1 MTKKKFA
8 IYAKALIAILITIL
22 LIIYSES
29 VFSSAVDGLNI
40 WWTVVFPALLPFF
53 IMAEILMGLGV
64 VDYMGTLLEPL
75 MRPLFRIPGVG
86 AFALAMGLASGYPIG
101 AKITGNLRRNNMC
114 TKTEAER
121 LISFANTADPLF
133 MVGAVAVGMLKRP
146 ELGFI
151 IAIAHYLACI
161 TVGLIFR
168 FYKPNAPTATKHK
181 EKKQQG
187 NIFKRAANNLYQS
200 RKDDQRSLGEILGD
214 SIKESVETLL
224 LIGGFI
230 ILFSVLT
237 EIIALLGIDQLFK
250 LIISS
255 VLGFLGLEESLILPL
270 ISGIFE
276 ITNGSNLTSQSI
288 APLSQKL
295 IIISSVI
302 AWSGISV
309 HAQVA
314 AMVKGTDIS
323 LKPYLIARIIHS
335 LLAGLYT
342 YLIYTPSQTTF
353 EKIPVLSEPTSRTL
367 ALEYPTYLTSMFSIF
382 IIILAITT
390 IVSLLIYLF
399 KGIHIFYYRYK

>member
-1 MTKKKFA
+1 MNKKKFA
-8 IYAKALIAILITIL
+8 IYAKALIAVLITIL
-22 LIIYSES
+22 LIIYSED
-29 VFSSAVDGLNI
+29 VFSSAVNGLNI

-64 VDYMGTLLEPL
+64 VDYIGTLLEPL

-121 LISFANTADPLF
+121 LISFSNTADPLF

-146 ELGFI
+146 QLGLI
-151 IAIAHYLACI
+151 IALAHYLACI

-168 FYKPNAPTATKHK
+168 FYKPNTSTTNN
-181 EKKQQG
+181 KQKNQQH
-187 NIFKRAANNLYQS
+187 NIFKRAANSLYQS
-200 RKDDQRSLGEILGD
+200 RKNDRRSLGEILGD
-214 SIKESVETLL
+214 AIKESVETLL

-237 EIIALLGIDQLFK
+237 EIITLLSIDQLFK

-255 VLGFLGLEESLILPL
+255 MLGFLGLEESLILPL

-276 ITNGSNLTSQSI
+276 ITNGSNLASQSI

-335 LLAGLYT
+335 ILAGVYT
-342 YLIYTPSQTTF
+342 YLIYTPNKIAL
-353 EKIPVLSEPTSRTL
+353 EKIPVISDSTSKSL
-367 ALEYPTYLTSMFSIF
+367 GLDYSTYLSFMFSSL
-382 IIILAITT
+382 IIILGIAFI
-390 IVSLLIYLF
+390 ISILIYLF
-399 KGIHIFYYRYK
+399 KRINFFYCNYK

>member
-1 MTKKKFA
+1 MKRSKFA
-8 IYAKALIAILITIL
+8 IYTKALLAVLITIL
-22 LIIYSES
+22 LIIYSEQ

-101 AKITGNLRRNNMC
+101 AKITGNLRRNNRC

-133 MVGAVAVGMLKRP
+133 MIGAVAVGMLKRP
-146 ELGFI
+146 ELGLI
-151 IAIAHYLACI
+151 IAIAHYLGCI

-168 FYKPNAPTATKHK
+168 FYKPDAPTTNHE
-181 EKKQQG
+181 EKNKQN
-187 NIFKRAANNLYQS
+187 NIFKRAAHNLYQS
-200 RKDDQRSLGEILGD
+200 RKNDQRSLGEILGD
-214 SIKESVETLL
+214 SIKESIETLL

-237 EIIALLGIDQLFK
+237 EIIALLGIDQLLK

-255 VLGFLGLEESLILPL
+255 ILGFLGLEVSLILPL
-270 ISGIFE
+270 ISGVFE
-276 ITNGSNLTSQSI
+276 ITNGSNLASQSI

-302 AWSGISV
+302 AWSGVSV

-342 YLIYTPSQTTF
+342 YLIYTPSQTVF
-353 EKIPVLSEPTSRTL
+353 EKIPALSQSTDTAL
-367 ALEYPTYLTSMFSIF
+367 TLEYSTYLASMFSIF
-382 IIILAITT
+382 LIIITITT
-390 IVSLLIYLF
+390 IISLLIYLF
-399 KGIHIFYYRYK
+399 KGVHIFYYRYK